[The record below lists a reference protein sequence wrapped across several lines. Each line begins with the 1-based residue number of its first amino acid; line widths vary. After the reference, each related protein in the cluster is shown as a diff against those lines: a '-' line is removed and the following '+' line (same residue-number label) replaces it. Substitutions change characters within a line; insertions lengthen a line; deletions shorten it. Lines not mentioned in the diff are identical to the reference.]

1 MKFFEMS
8 PVVSK
13 HEFGIQIEDRPTE
26 EQKARLMQILQAS
39 VAQGQVDFE
48 DAVYIEQIKNLK
60 QAQQVLAYR
69 IKKKREDAER
79 KAKEMQQMNGQIQ
92 QQSAMASEQAKQQTL
107 QIEFQLKAEMEKIK
121 NQHAIELQKQRYE
134 FEMAMQEGKEY
145 SSSERNLMNNL
156 PTKELFMNQ
165 VEQAQQ
171 EQEANDGLNP
181 NIATK
186 PVGTN
191 QPQTQQ

>member
-1 MKFFEMS
+1 
-8 PVVSK
+8 
-13 HEFGIQIEDRPTE
+13 
-26 EQKARLMQILQAS
+26 
-39 VAQGQVDFE
+39 
-48 DAVYIEQIKNLK
+48 
-60 QAQQVLAYR
+60 
-69 IKKKREDAER
+69 
-79 KAKEMQQMNGQIQ
+79 MNGQIQ

-107 QIEFQLKAEMEKIK
+107 QLEFQLKAEMEKIK

-134 FEMAMQEGKEY
+134 FEMAMQEGREY

-171 EQEANDGLNP
+171 EQQANDGLNP